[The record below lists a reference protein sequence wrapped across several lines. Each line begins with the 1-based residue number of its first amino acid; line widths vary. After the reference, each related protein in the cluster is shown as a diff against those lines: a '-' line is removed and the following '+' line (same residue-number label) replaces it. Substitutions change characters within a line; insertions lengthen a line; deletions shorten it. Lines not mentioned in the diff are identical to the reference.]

1 MNDLDQICYYYM
13 RTQENKPVATVCIVQ
28 KDRAFAKGVAVCS
41 LKENFSKM
49 EGRNKARKRAM
60 KALFTRENSEN
71 LNRPEVFEALWN
83 VKDYDFSGIKSEFM
97 PSLSTFEKKLLGLVP
112 RKK

>member
-1 MNDLDQICYYYM
+1 MNGLDKICYYYM
-13 RTQENKPVATVCIVQ
+13 RTLEKKPVATVCIVQ
-28 KDRAFAKGVAVCS
+28 KDGLFSKGVAVCS
-41 LKENFSKM
+41 LKENFSKV

-71 LNRPEVFEALWN
+71 IKRSEVFEALWN
-83 VKDYDFSGIKSEFM
+83 VTDYEFSGVKSEFM